1 MSSNGN
7 LGTIG
12 IGPDL
17 FILPNVIHWLIAV
30 QGAVVAW
37 FFFHLAGACI
47 AYSVVATARNKTIDA
62 SESRRLAR
70 EAGRSLVDAIV
81 EPVFVL
87 ISYVVQLL
95 SFLVSNAGRVVLVV
109 LGCAMAYVV
118 VNYQQQ
124 LVVTIDSAY
133 EALYPAFVV
142 PLRRVVDGAVLLY
155 DLWVALHNALHQFLY
170 EFLWNFFK
178 HTLACTGYFS
188 SFFDILGALAQS
200 IAAGVVAVANWLNA
214 DLVGQLNLVPAIA
227 QLRLAAYDLLLRV
240 DCACEGNRGLVSV
253 ATIGIIN
260 DQSTVVDLTVN
271 YGINSLISI
280 PQVVLASVVASTRT
294 NTYDPPDSD
303 YVINQFEGFVTNLG
317 PLLNQLT
324 FNVVTFIENLLN
336 LDDLGAGKINW
347 TPPPV
352 WSIAQQLAMVLLEG
366 LRIVARCVLNIND
379 FFVFGQPQ
387 RIRKYA
393 LLDATQLFVQA
404 NILPD
409 TVFIQNFAV
418 LVPGNVLLPWSKV
431 LSQFTKVPIAV
442 VQVAYELVERVLI
455 GWSVPPGYVSNS
467 NGQPN
472 IFNTALFPSCIV
484 NTADEQEV
492 FENIWASLWDTATRF
507 NLVVNAVDSATS
519 ALGDAVSPYFPPLSP
534 MIQFGANWI
543 IEIYYSLFIK
553 GAYLINSIIQFA
565 PPSAACIESVGRTAR
580 VSGDNFVLSIPD
592 FFTFFLD
599 INQAQ
604 NAENAHII
612 CKESNTHNFIM
623 TGSLKAYMFAS
634 EVSNIYYLDGTP
646 VSCTFYNSYL
656 CPTYTLGYSDFN
668 NNALCNTG
676 DTLAQLYTNTLTT
689 ARLTVGFTEAKIVT
703 ILACLIAPGNPDVC
717 KSTTSSLQ
725 QNVVLL
731 GKQLNDMQTLVVRT
745 ANTFVS
751 LFSPLFDMVYKSYF
765 GPDSAMSGAQAN
777 EAYNNLLRETPSDLL
792 TYVAI
797 RHGPNSC
804 AGATN
809 AESCAALGEN
819 CEWMGAKGGGC
830 YVDTHTHL
838 AYQRYPL
845 ETAFVT
851 LLVAISNNMIFW
863 PQYLAFIH
871 AQRLANAFTLTD
883 LSVSGI
889 TTMLE
894 NIFVT
899 MQEDQYF
906 VILSAVRLGT
916 LAIRDNI
923 IAFVT
928 FLRSFI
934 FVLSRGVLP
943 SQFKSF
949 ELAMEE
955 LVEFAEVRLFWFLGY
970 TRWKLTP
977 HCVLRHRTSS
987 RCWSMR

>member
-1 MSSNGN
+1 MSGNGN

-17 FILPNVIHWLIAV
+17 FILPSAIHWLIAV

-37 FFFHLAGACI
+37 FFFHLVGACI
-47 AYSVVATARNKTIDA
+47 AYSIVATARNKTVDS
-62 SESRRLAR
+62 SESRRLAK
-70 EAGRSLVDAIV
+70 EAARSLVDAVV

-87 ISYVVQLL
+87 MGYIVQMI
-95 SFLVSNAGRVVLVV
+95 SFLVSNLGRVVLVV
-109 LGCAMAYVV
+109 FGCAMAYVV

-124 LVVTIDSAY
+124 LIVGIDSAY

-142 PLRRVVDGAVLLY
+142 PFRRVIDGAVLLY

-170 EFLWNFFK
+170 EFLLNFFK

-188 SFFDILGALAQS
+188 SFFDILGALAQA
-200 IAAGVVAVANWLNA
+200 IAAAVVAVANWLNA
-214 DLVGQLNLVPAIA
+214 DLVGQLDFTPAIA

-260 DQSTVVDLTVN
+260 DQSTVVDLTLN
-271 YGINSLISI
+271 YGINSILSI
-280 PQVVLASVVASTRT
+280 PQVLLASIVASTRT

-303 YVINQFEGFVTNLG
+303 YVINQFEGFVSNLG

-324 FNVVTFIENLLN
+324 HNIVTFIENLLN
-336 LDDLGAGKINW
+336 IDDFGFGKINW
-347 TPPPV
+347 TPPPF
-352 WSIAQQLAMVLLEG
+352 WSIPQQLAMVILETV
-366 LRIVARCVLNIND
+366 RIAARCALNIND

-418 LVPGNVLLPWSKV
+418 LVPKNVLLPWSLV
-431 LSQFTKVPIAV
+431 LSEFSKIPIAV
-442 VQVAYELVERVLI
+442 LQVAYELVERVLV
-455 GWSVPPGYVSNS
+455 GWSVPPGYVANS

-472 IFNTALFPSCIV
+472 IFNTALFPACIV

-519 ALGDAVSPYFPPLSP
+519 ALGDAIAPYFPPLSP
-534 MIQFGANWI
+534 IIQFGANWF
-543 IEIYYSLFIK
+543 IEIYYSIFIK

-565 PPSAACIESVGRTAR
+565 PPSATCIESVGRTAR

-676 DTLAQLYTNTLTT
+676 DMLAQLYTNTLTT

-703 ILACLIAPGNPDVC
+703 ILACLIAPGDPNTC

-725 QNVVLL
+725 QNVVML
-731 GKQLNDMQTLVVRT
+731 GKQLNDMQTLVVRS

-777 EAYNNLLRETPSDLL
+777 EAYNNLLRETPNDLL
-792 TYVAI
+792 TYVSI

-819 CEWMGAKGGGC
+819 CEWMGTKGGGC

-851 LLVAISNNMIFW
+851 LLVAVSNNMIFW

-871 AQRLANAFTLTD
+871 AQRLANAFALTD
-883 LSVSGI
+883 ISVSGI
-889 TTMLE
+889 TSMLG

-955 LVEFAEVRLFWFLGY
+955 LVEFAEVR
-970 TRWKLTP
+970 
-977 HCVLRHRTSS
+977 VLCFTWLHTS
-987 RCWSMR
+987 